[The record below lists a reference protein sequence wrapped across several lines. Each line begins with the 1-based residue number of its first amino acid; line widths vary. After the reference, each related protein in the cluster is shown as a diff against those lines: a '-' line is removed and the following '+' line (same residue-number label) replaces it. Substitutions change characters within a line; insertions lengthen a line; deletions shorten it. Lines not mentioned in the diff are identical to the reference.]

1 MFKLLEDIGC
11 CSVGLEM
18 EVLPHTQV
26 QGAVDWNH
34 VAVPLWGGGGG
45 GGGWWCVNEKL
56 ASYIACV

>member
-1 MFKLLEDIGC
+1 MFKLLEDVGC

-45 GGGWWCVNEKL
+45 CVSMKNLL
-56 ASYIACV
+56 AI